1 MISADVSGGKKYA
14 KQVRRLERMQRLHRL
29 YLYRG
34 VAVSSMLIFSASI
47 FAIEL
52 DKNGW
57 GRTAN
62 AIFPA
67 TLIICLVAPVVFL
80 ANLVILYRW
89 RCPRCRAET
98 IGWVAKEAD
107 CFKCGLAFR
116 RHSETAPPRVTQE

>member
-1 MISADVSGGKKYA
+1 
-14 KQVRRLERMQRLHRL
+14 
-29 YLYRG
+29 
-34 VAVSSMLIFSASI
+34 MLIFRASI

-67 TLIICLVAPVVFL
+67 TFIICLVAPVVFL

-89 RCPRCRAET
+89 RCPRCRSVLLT
-98 IGWVAKEAD
+98 P
-107 CFKCGLAFR
+107 
-116 RHSETAPPRVTQE
+116 SSTETAYPYPNSRRIRQVSYAISCAKLYFPSSLTSIFESGNPANRYATVGVCCSPTL